1 MGFDASDG
9 ANMTVTKIEFFELDY
24 TVNAATNTTST
35 TRIHVGKRGKPI
47 NVTGESAWSYDVNT
61 KILSVDAEHNSP
73 AYIVIEWQAEDIDIV
88 QDYIN
93 RTYPPIV
100 DMMGVV
106 LVVMAAVLIFCGMNN
121 IPVDTKMILDML
133 LVAIILGLGAY
144 VLTYFTF

>member
-1 MGFDASDG
+1 MNG
-9 ANMTVTKIEFFELDY
+9 NPLDD
-24 TVNAATNTTST
+24 
-35 TRIHVGKRGKPI
+35 
-47 NVTGESAWSYDVNT
+47 DV
-61 KILSVDAEHNSP
+61 
-73 AYIVIEWQAEDIDIV
+73 V

-106 LVVMAAVLIFCGMNN
+106 LIVMSAVLIFCSMNN
-121 IPVDTKMILDML
+121 IPIDTKMILDML